1 MAKLGCSAENAPPI
15 TLLRAL
21 GSGGAYTPAPHSHWL
36 RAAPRQV
43 RPVRSTGKVGSG
55 GQRKPSGTEM
65 QRRAFCGWGSSR
77 RDLKQPGQGDSQ
89 NGTRTAGLTA
99 SLPASPDP
107 FSPQHC
113 RSAPTSAAP
122 LCLRPS
128 LPSAHRS
135 RSGAP
140 YSESKLPL
148 PRSVHVPHHK
158 GAGAGP
164 DLAPLPQSNSPAR
177 WKAVSFGSLGDSGIR
192 CDRFL
197 QATFSKALG

>member
-21 GSGGAYTPAPHSHWL
+21 GSGGVYTPAPHSHWL

-65 QRRAFCGWGSSR
+65 Q
-77 RDLKQPGQGDSQ
+77 
-89 NGTRTAGLTA
+89 TRCLLWLGVKLERPEAAGARGLTGRYT
-99 SLPASPDP
+99 
-107 FSPQHC
+107 HC
-113 RSAPTSAAP
+113 RFNRLTACQSRP
-122 LCLRPS
+122 L
-128 LPSAHRS
+128 LPSASLLRPPPCASASGLPSPLHTAA
-135 RSGAP
+135 GAP

-164 DLAPLPQSNSPAR
+164 DLAPLLAGRLLALVP
-177 WKAVSFGSLGDSGIR
+177 SGIR
-192 CDRFL
+192 GFGVIVFCRRL
-197 QATFSKALG
+197 SPSP